1 MDYKKCKKIIGLA
14 GHSGADF
21 RKKLMQKCIF
31 SFKTGPIL
39 LDLLVKGFQLWEPGN
54 KSRNIWIRKKWK
66 TPLWMVCAQMRTK
79 TMRER
84 RNPGKKTSKIQESTT
99 GGTL

>member
-1 MDYKKCKKIIGLA
+1 MQKIIGLA

-31 SFKTGPIL
+31 SFKTGPLL
-39 LDLLVKGFQLWEPGN
+39 LDLFVKGSQLWELV
-54 KSRNIWIRKKWK
+54 KSENIWIRKKWK
-66 TPLWMVCAQMRTK
+66 TPLRMVYVQVRTK
-79 TMRER
+79 TMRGR
-84 RNPGKKTSKIQESTT
+84 RNPGKMTSKIQESTT

>member
-1 MDYKKCKKIIGLA
+1 MQKIIGLT
-14 GHSGADF
+14 GYSGADF

-31 SFKTGPIL
+31 PIKTGPLL

-66 TPLWMVCAQMRTK
+66 TPLRMVYVQVKTKRMRG
-79 TMRER
+79 R
-84 RNPGKKTSKIQESTT
+84 RNPEK
-99 GGTL
+99 

>member
-1 MDYKKCKKIIGLA
+1 MQKIIGLA

-31 SFKTGPIL
+31 SFKTGPLL
-39 LDLLVKGFQLWEPGN
+39 LDLLVKGFQLWGPGN
-54 KSRNIWIRKKWK
+54 KSKDIWKKK
-66 TPLWMVCAQMRTK
+66 LSRTPLRMVYVQVRTK

>member
-1 MDYKKCKKIIGLA
+1 MQKIIGLA

-31 SFKTGPIL
+31 SFKTGPLL

-54 KSRNIWIRKKWK
+54 KSKDIWKKK
-66 TPLWMVCAQMRTK
+66 LSRTPLRMVYVQVRTK
-79 TMRER
+79 RMRGR
-84 RNPGKKTSKIQESTT
+84 RNPEKKTSKIQESTT

>member
-1 MDYKKCKKIIGLA
+1 M
-14 GHSGADF
+14 
-21 RKKLMQKCIF
+21 
-31 SFKTGPIL
+31 

-54 KSRNIWIRKKWK
+54 KSEKIWIRKEWK
-66 TPLWMVCAQMRTK
+66 TPLWMVCVQMRTK

-99 GGTL
+99 GETSSVPGHQVMIVTNLGFIESKCLIFNNL

>member
-1 MDYKKCKKIIGLA
+1 M
-14 GHSGADF
+14 
-21 RKKLMQKCIF
+21 
-31 SFKTGPIL
+31 

-66 TPLWMVCAQMRTK
+66 TPLRMVYVQVKTKRMRG
-79 TMRER
+79 R
-84 RNPGKKTSKIQESTT
+84 RNPEKKTSKIQESTT

>member
-1 MDYKKCKKIIGLA
+1 MQKIIGLT

-21 RKKLMQKCIF
+21 RKKLMHKCIF
-31 SFKTGPIL
+31 PIKTGPLL

-54 KSRNIWIRKKWK
+54 KSKYIWKKK
-66 TPLWMVCAQMRTK
+66 LSRTPLRMVYVQMRTK

>member
-1 MDYKKCKKIIGLA
+1 M
-14 GHSGADF
+14 
-21 RKKLMQKCIF
+21 
-31 SFKTGPIL
+31 
-39 LDLLVKGFQLWEPGN
+39 LDLLVKGFQLWGPGN
-54 KSRNIWIRKKWK
+54 KSKDIWKKK
-66 TPLWMVCAQMRTK
+66 LSRTPLRMVYVQVRTK

>member
-1 MDYKKCKKIIGLA
+1 MQKIIGLG

-31 SFKTGPIL
+31 SFKVDSL
-39 LDLLVKGFQLWEPGN
+39 LLVLLVKGFQLWEPGN
-54 KSRNIWIRKKWK
+54 KSEKIWIRKEWK

-79 TMRER
+79 TMRGR